1 MSFQEGVKV
10 ERQGTVAIVTM
21 SNPER
26 RNAFYPEMRRQ
37 LTATLNALGADTEL
51 RAVVLTGDG
60 AHFCAGADT
69 SRMRQAG
76 TPTPIQVRENMKDVA
91 QLLRAIAGGGK
102 PIIAAVEGDAFGAGF
117 AMALACD
124 VVVAARNA
132 RFGSVFTKVGLL
144 PDMGMLYTLQQRV
157 GPVKARQLMMLGTP
171 VDGAEAARIG
181 ISDELAE
188 PGQALAAALAFAA
201 RFDEPAPV
209 VVSLI
214 KGALAT
220 GVNSIEDA
228 IRLEYDLQPMLA
240 STQDRIEGM
249 AALKEKRKPRF
260 TGR

>member
-10 ERQGTVAIVTM
+10 ERRGTVAIVTM

-37 LTATLNALGADTEL
+37 LTATLNALSIETEL

-60 AHFCAGADT
+60 AHFCAGADAT
-69 SRMRQAG
+69 RLRQAG
-76 TPTPIQVRENMKDVA
+76 TPTPVQARENMKDVA
-91 QLLRAIAGGGK
+91 QLLRAIVGGAK
-102 PIIAAVEGDAFGAGF
+102 PIIAAVEGDAFAAGF
-117 AMALACD
+117 AIALACD
-124 VVVAARNA
+124 VVVASRHA

-144 PDMGMLYTLQQRV
+144 PDMGMLYTLPQRV
-157 GPVKARQLMMLGTP
+157 GPVKARHLMMLGTP

-181 ISDELAE
+181 VADEVTE
-188 PGQALAAALAFAA
+188 PGQALTAALAFAG
-201 RFDEPAPV
+201 RFDEPAPL

-240 STQDRIEGM
+240 LTQDRTEGM
-249 AALKEKRKPRF
+249 AAFKEKRKPRF